1 MGRMMGGRMML
12 RMRFMFVFI
21 IFVQVAGNHFA
32 PIIRNSAIFPF
43 PKCSTGLHKVLFKIF
58 PISCLSPCLRKSLMM
73 VEILVPQHLPI
84 KFCLQTPR
92 SLKLIK
98 SKQEEQRKDPKLE
111 EGRIGLE
118 DGVSLSPPSTTA
130 RRH

>member
-1 MGRMMGGRMML
+1 
-12 RMRFMFVFI
+12 
-21 IFVQVAGNHFA
+21 
-32 PIIRNSAIFPF
+32 
-43 PKCSTGLHKVLFKIF
+43 
-58 PISCLSPCLRKSLMM
+58 M
-73 VEILVPQHLPI
+73 VEILVPKHFPI

-98 SKQEEQRKDPKLE
+98 LKQEEQQKDPELE